1 MNDKL
6 IERAED
12 LAARC
17 IPPAAGIIREMVAA
31 IEDKQREID
40 SIRAMHG
47 ITEVPKQG
55 SVKHAEE
62 S

>member
-1 MNDKL
+1 MNAEL

-31 IEDKQREID
+31 IKDKQREID
-40 SIRAMHG
+40 SIRALYD
-47 ITEVPKQG
+47 ITEITKQG
-55 SVKHAEE
+55 SGQHAETP
-62 S
+62 

>member
-17 IPPAAGIIREMVAA
+17 IPPAAGIIREMVAM

-40 SIRAMHG
+40 SIRALCG
-47 ITEVPKQG
+47 IKEATKPCLVQ
-55 SVKHAEE
+55 HAETP
-62 S
+62 